1 MDPMGRPCRCAGPR
15 AIQLTNVGWDEIDGA
30 LPDRIVFYVILP
42 LLFRGLPI
50 SKTLIYRHAF
60 GVRFLAVLW
69 RVQPYG
75 LVCRQSREESRE

>member
-1 MDPMGRPCRCAGPR
+1 MGRPCRCAGPR

-30 LPDRIVFYVILP
+30 LPDRIIFYVILP

-60 GVRFLAVLW
+60 GVRFLAIW
-69 RVQPYG
+69 SRVQPHG
-75 LVCRQSREESRE
+75 FVGRQSREESRE